1 MSEIKVSIIMGIYN
15 CEPTLSMSIESI
27 ISQTFKEWELIMCD
41 DGSQDN
47 TCAIALKYSLLYP
60 NKIKVL
66 TNDKNEGLNFTLNKC
81 FQIAS
86 GNFIAR
92 QDGDDISLP
101 NRLKMLYDF
110 LIQNPAFS
118 IVSSKMIHFDEHGDF
133 GISKVVQRPTKN
145 DFIYG
150 TPFCHAASMFKRS
163 AFLSV
168 NGYSESKY
176 LIRVEDYDLWS
187 KMYAKGLLGANIE
200 GQLYK
205 MRDDRNALFRRKYK
219 FRINEALALFQS
231 YRRLKINIMYYIF
244 ILRPL
249 IIGLLPTTIY
259 HFFRKKKFVTHHKHF
274 DN

>member
-1 MSEIKVSIIMGIYN
+1 MSKIKVSIIMGIYN
-15 CEPTLSMSIESI
+15 CETTLSMSIDSI
-27 ISQTFKEWELIMCD
+27 ISQTFNDWELIMCD

-47 TCAIALKYSLLYP
+47 TCAIARKYSLLYP

-101 NRLKMLYDF
+101 NRLEILYNF
-110 LIQNPAFS
+110 LIQNPTFS
-118 IVSSKMIHFDEHGDF
+118 IVSSKMIHFDELGDF
-133 GISKVVQRPTKN
+133 GISKVVQIPTKN
-145 DFIYG
+145 DFVFG

-168 NGYSESKY
+168 NGYSESKF

-187 KMYAKGLLGANIE
+187 KMYSKGFLGANIE
-200 GQLYK
+200 NPLYK

-219 FRINEALALFQS
+219 FRINEAIALFHS
-231 YRRLKINIMYYIF
+231 YRRLNINIINYIF

-249 IIGLLPTTIY
+249 IIGLLPSTIY
-259 HFFRKKKFVTHHKHF
+259 HFFRKKRFVAQQKHF
-274 DN
+274 